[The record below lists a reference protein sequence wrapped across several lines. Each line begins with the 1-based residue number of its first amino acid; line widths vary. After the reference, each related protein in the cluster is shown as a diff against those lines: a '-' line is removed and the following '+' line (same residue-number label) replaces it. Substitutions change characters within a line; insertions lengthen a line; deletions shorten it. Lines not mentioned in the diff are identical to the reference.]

1 MSTDMLASLF
11 QDSTAL
17 KSGQIKV
24 LCKII
29 SQYEEVDDL
38 AYEAIGLLNSGV
50 KYAQLKED
58 FSAGNFGWAGR
69 PYHKCREAREFR
81 DNMLSKPPEVRE
93 GEMECP
99 KCHKK
104 QTLVV
109 EMQTRSADEGFTY
122 FIHCLNQKCKVITK
136 T

>member
-1 MSTDMLASLF
+1 MNATEL
-11 QDSTAL
+11 TAL
-17 KSGQIKV
+17 FNETTKLKPGQTRV
-24 LCKII
+24 LIKII
-29 SQYEEVDDL
+29 LKYEEVDEL
-38 AYEAIGLLNSGV
+38 AYEAIGLLNNGV
-50 KYAQLKED
+50 KYAALKKD
-58 FSAGNFGWAGR
+58 FLAESFGWAGS
-69 PYHKCREAREFR
+69 PYQQHRETRKFR
-81 DNMLSKPPEVRE
+81 DNILANPPDVRE

-122 FIHCLNQKCKVITK
+122 FIHCFNPKCKQITK

>member
-1 MSTDMLASLF
+1 MQVND
-11 QDSTAL
+11 
-17 KSGQIKV
+17 
-24 LCKII
+24 
-29 SQYEEVDDL
+29 EVDEL
-38 AYEAIGLLNSGV
+38 AYEAIGLLNNGV
-50 KYAQLKED
+50 KYAALKKD
-58 FSAGNFGWAGR
+58 FLAECFGWEGS
-69 PYHKCREAREFR
+69 PYQQHRETRKFR
-81 DNMLSKPPEVRE
+81 DNILAKPPDVRE

-122 FIHCLNQKCKVITK
+122 FIHCFNPKCKQITK

>member
-1 MSTDMLASLF
+1 MNSEELATLF
-11 QDSTAL
+11 KETTNL
-17 KSGQIKV
+17 KPGQIKV
-24 LCKII
+24 LSKII
-29 SQYEEVDDL
+29 LRYEEVDDL
-38 AYEAIGLLNSGV
+38 AYEAIGLLNNGV
-50 KYAQLKED
+50 KYSQLKED
-58 FSAGNFGWAGR
+58 FLAEKFGWKGNA
-69 PYHKCREAREFR
+69 YAQQQSMREFR
-81 DNMLSKPPEVRE
+81 DGMLSKPPEVRE

-122 FIHCLNQKCKVITK
+122 FIHCLNPKCKVITK